1 MKSIWHPASESL
13 PEKNQQ
19 VLATYIDSYGKRK
32 IIRAVYVRYHEEE
45 SSYDDDE
52 STYEYCE
59 EDDAYYLKEGWY
71 ELIDNWP
78 DYSSVAVCEGEV
90 DYWMQMPEFKEEQE

>member
-1 MKSIWHPASESL
+1 MQPIWNSVKICL
-13 PEKNQQ
+13 PKKGQQ
-19 VLATYIDSYGKRK
+19 VLATYKNSYGRRVT
-32 IIRAVYVRYHEEE
+32 IIASYVREHEEE
-45 SSYDDDE
+45 SGYDDDE

-90 DYWMQMPEFKEEQE
+90 DYWMQIPEFKEEQE